1 MQVQERL
8 EQLKRQKTPY
18 STEELWQ
25 RGWQRYVELRS
36 ELEAQHFGDFVM
48 IEVDSGDYFIGA
60 TSQEALHRAE
70 VVHPDKAFCLLRIGY
85 KASHKLRRR

>member
-1 MQVQERL
+1 MQVQDYL
-8 EQLKRQKTPY
+8 EQLRRQKTPY

-25 RGWQRYVELRS
+25 RGWQRYTEVRE
-36 ELEAQHFGDFVM
+36 ELEAQHFGEFVM
-48 IEVDSGDYFIGA
+48 IEVDSGDYFLGA

-70 VVHPDKAFCLLRIGY
+70 AVHPDKAFCLIRIGY